1 MGTNCWRISLVS
13 RKKVVLKYNPNWDV
27 RLEYVHGKDSIFP
40 GTLVKIKNVRG
51 EFRFVKY
58 VKNTDSG
65 MEWIDVIGPT
75 GYRSFYLWDLKG
87 IIKPKKKR
95 IKKNGSGN

>member
-1 MGTNCWRISLVS
+1 MP
-13 RKKVVLKYNPNWDV
+13 KKKAQIKYNPSWDV
-27 RLEYVHGKDSIFP
+27 KLEYTHGKDLITP

-51 EFRFVKY
+51 EFKFEKY
-58 VKNTDSG
+58 VKNVDSG

-75 GYRSFYLWDLKG
+75 GYRCFYLWDFKG

-95 IKKNGSGN
+95 INKNVIGD

>member
-1 MGTNCWRISLVS
+1 MAKTKTVI
-13 RKKVVLKYNPNWDV
+13 KYNPNWDV
-27 RLEYVHGKDSIFP
+27 KFEHQHGKDLIVP
-40 GTLVKIKNVRG
+40 GTPIKIKNVRG
-51 EFRFVKY
+51 DFRFEKY

>member
-1 MGTNCWRISLVS
+1 MA
-13 RKKVVLKYNPNWDV
+13 KKPTVIKYNPDWDV
-27 RLEYVHGKDSIFP
+27 KFEYQHGKDLIIP

-51 EFRFVKY
+51 DFKFEKY
-58 VKNTDSG
+58 VKNIDSG

-75 GYRSFYLWDLKG
+75 GYRSFYLYDFKG

-95 IKKNGSGN
+95 AKKSVRD

>member
-1 MGTNCWRISLVS
+1 MA
-13 RKKVVLKYNPNWDV
+13 KKPTVIKYNPRWDV
-27 RLEYVHGKDSIFP
+27 KFEYQYGKDIIIP

-51 EFRFVKY
+51 DFKFEKY

-75 GYRSFYLWDLKG
+75 GYRSFYLYDFKG

-95 IKKNGSGN
+95 AKKSV

>member
-1 MGTNCWRISLVS
+1 MTKKTVS
-13 RKKVVLKYNPNWDV
+13 IKYNPKWDV
-27 RLEYVHGKDSIFP
+27 MFEYQHGKDLIVP
-40 GTLVKIKNVRG
+40 GTPVKIKNVRG
-51 EFRFVKY
+51 EFKFHKY

-95 IKKNGSGN
+95 IKKNV